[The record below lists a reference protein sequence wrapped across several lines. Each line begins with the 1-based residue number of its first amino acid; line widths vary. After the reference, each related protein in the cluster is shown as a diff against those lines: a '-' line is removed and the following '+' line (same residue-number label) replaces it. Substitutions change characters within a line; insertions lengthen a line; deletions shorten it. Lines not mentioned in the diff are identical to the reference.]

1 MEELAYPLVVNK
13 GTWGALYYL
22 SAATDPMV
30 LGLVNF
36 CEHISKDKNLC
47 YLLQVD
53 HFSSL

>member
-47 YLLQVD
+47 YLLQLD
-53 HFSSL
+53 NFSSL